1 MSGYRTQAGF
11 PTRIVRYRIASRF
24 AAVRCTLFNAFFAI
38 LVVVIGLAPEAPA
51 PRPLWALLWVASSSV
66 WLIIPATL
74 FRSGADLTIDRTHAT
89 VSVVV
94 RGLSWKSR
102 RKQFPLARVRGAVV
116 EVDEGGEHYQLALVI
131 EGEAP
136 FALSTE
142 SPPDCARVES
152 AAEEIRRAL
161 EM

>member
-1 MSGYRTQAGF
+1 
-11 PTRIVRYRIASRF
+11 
-24 AAVRCTLFNAFFAI
+24 
-38 LVVVIGLAPEAPA
+38 
-51 PRPLWALLWVASSSV
+51 
-66 WLIIPATL
+66 
-74 FRSGADLTIDRTHAT
+74 
-89 VSVVV
+89 
-94 RGLSWKSR
+94 
-102 RKQFPLARVRGAVV
+102 VRGAVV

-142 SPPDCARVES
+142 SPPDRARVES